1 MTLRGRAA
9 APWRAALLVQ
19 SGSQFRDDG
28 VLAPL
33 AGEQILSAYREVE
46 SGSSAPPGADE
57 VWQHAVLKWTR
68 MPPDTRT
75 TSPWTDEPL
84 RTAVGHWL
92 MQALTATPTI
102 TDCADQAPWHPLA
115 PVSLARLEPQPDGQ
129 SGPAISGTTLMR
141 PRYLCRLTLQRLRE
155 ADENLYGR
163 DTLAGYAG
171 WAAQIMHEEL
181 RLDAEALEVLA
192 FALERAPLAKRNRWL
207 ELQEKLKRKQP
218 NQIPP

>member
-19 SGSQFRDDG
+19 SGRQFRDDG

-33 AGEQILSAYREVE
+33 AGEQNLSVYREVE

-102 TDCADQAPWHPLA
+102 TDCADQAPMA
-115 PVSLARLEPQPDGQ
+115 SARASVPRAL
-129 SGPAISGTTLMR
+129 GT
-141 PRYLCRLTLQRLRE
+141 
-155 ADENLYGR
+155 A
-163 DTLAGYAG
+163 AG
-171 WAAQIMHEEL
+171 WAERSRHFRDHAHTPPLPMP
-181 RLDAEALEVLA
+181 AYPPA
-192 FALERAPLAKRNRWL
+192 FTGSR
-207 ELQEKLKRKQP
+207 
-218 NQIPP
+218 